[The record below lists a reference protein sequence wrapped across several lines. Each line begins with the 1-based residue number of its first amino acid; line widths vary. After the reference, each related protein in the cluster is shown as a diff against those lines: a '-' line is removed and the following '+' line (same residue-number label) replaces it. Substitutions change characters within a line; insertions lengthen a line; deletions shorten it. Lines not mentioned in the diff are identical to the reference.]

1 MQDSCAPSS
10 AAPHPPVADR
20 RGRRSTAALVVAF
33 CAGVLLLAAWMEP
46 SSRGLGTHLQ
56 LGLAPCGWVAYGG
69 IPCPSCGMT
78 TAFAHATDGNLLG
91 ALRAQPA
98 GALLA
103 FLTACALVVAGWQLV
118 TGDRMLGF
126 WTDRLGSRFFM
137 VVAAVVVLAWVYKIL
152 VFKDVL

>member
-91 ALRAQPA
+91 ALRLHL
-98 GALLA
+98 G
-103 FLTACALVVAGWQLV
+103 CAL
-118 TGDRMLGF
+118 
-126 WTDRLGSRFFM
+126 S
-137 VVAAVVVLAWVYKIL
+137 
-152 VFKDVL
+152 